1 MTSTDGSSE
10 LVVLWIE
17 LHVKP
22 ENREQFILAARENA
36 TRSSQEEEGVLRFD
50 FLEDARIPNTFY
62 YYEVY
67 ANEDAHQAHNRT
79 PHRLRYGQA
88 VEGLIEQ
95 ITARRA
101 GPVWTNYA

>member
-1 MTSTDGSSE
+1 MTASANRSD

-22 ENREQFILAARENA
+22 EHRERFIEAARENA
-36 TRSSQEEEGVLRFD
+36 ARSSQEEAGVLRFD
-50 FLEDARIPNTFY
+50 FLEDARTPNTFY

-67 ANEDAHQAHNRT
+67 ANEDAHQAHNQT

-95 ITARRA
+95 ITAHRA
-101 GPVWTNYA
+101 GPVWTDYA

>member
-1 MTSTDGSSE
+1 MSSSE

-17 LHVKP
+17 LHVKA
-22 ENREQFILAARENA
+22 ENREKFIEVARENA
-36 TRSSQEEEGVLRFD
+36 TCSARDEEGVLRFD
-50 FLEDARIPNTFY
+50 FLEDARNPNTFY

-67 ANEDAHQAHNRT
+67 ANDDAHQAHNQT

-101 GPVWTNYA
+101 GPIWTDYR